1 MPVVTTSP
9 SRSVDPAWPAAVR
22 RQRGAARRWHHGA
35 RRRSAGGQSR
45 PGLRRFAALDRA
57 RTGRT
62 ADAIF
67 DINTAQTWLDFREA
81 ARLFEVPAQ
90 NLVYA
95 DVEEHIGYQS
105 PGRIPIRPSGPG
117 RPLGRWPAAG
127 WSNEDEWLGYIPF
140 EELPSTYDP
149 PEGYIVTANNAVAA
163 PTYPNYLTDE
173 WAYGYRS
180 QRIVERIEELDNG
193 IDIDAMT
200 DIQRDTR
207 NGNAAYL
214 VPMLL
219 DVQLDPWERE
229 AQDLLRDWDYRQ
241 PPLRSRCVLQ
251 RGLEEPAVHH
261 LRRRAAGG
269 HPSRRWRPL
278 VRGRSAADGRARQR
292 LVGQRHDER
301 RARDAR
307 HRSAAG
313 AGRCTRRDDAA
324 SGQGSARVDV
334 GMGARVGGPQRHL
347 RHVRH
352 RPDRVALQPWAA
364 TPWRRPLHRGCRRL
378 ECRRELHEVNWVPS
392 MRMVVDLDDLDRSRW
407 INLTGASGHAFHRHY
422 FDQAGLW
429 GDGRTTTWPWT
440 ADAVEGAAENTLVLT
455 PSSS

>member
-1 MPVVTTSP
+1 MPGGTAPFDQREETVRVAGGDDVTITVRSTRHGPLLSDASEELRGVGTTAPVDGQPAGNRDPGYGVSLRWTALELDVPQTPSSTST
-9 SRSVDPAWPAAVR
+9 
-22 RQRGAARRWHHGA
+22 
-35 RRRSAGGQSR
+35 RRRRGSTSARQLGCSR
-45 PGLRRFAALDRA
+45 CRRK
-57 RTGRT
+57 TSC
-62 ADAIF
+62 
-67 DINTAQTWLDFREA
+67 
-81 ARLFEVPAQ
+81 
-90 NLVYA
+90 A
-95 DVEEHIGYQS
+95 DVEGHIGYQS

-229 AQDLLRDWDYRQ
+229 AQDLLRDWDYRH
-241 PPLRSRCVLQ
+241 RR
-251 RGLEEPAVHH
+251 PA
-261 LRRRAAGG
+261 AAAYFNAVWKNLLSITFDDELPEAN
-269 HPSRRWRPL
+269 PSRRWRPL

-364 TPWRRPLHRGCRRL
+364 TPWRRPLHRGCRRGMPPRVTKSTG
-378 ECRRELHEVNWVPS
+378 CRRCGWS
-392 MRMVVDLDDLDRSRW
+392 SISTIW
-407 INLTGASGHAFHRHY
+407 IVL
-422 FDQAGLW
+422 AGS
-429 GDGRTTTWPWT
+429 T
-440 ADAVEGAAENTLVLT
+440 
-455 PSSS
+455 